1 MRDERGR
8 GQSCRRDGTG
18 ERRESHR
25 AGEAGSGGDTPHAR
39 AVAPSRQPHS
49 TPPAPARAIS
59 RQPHSTPPAPA
70 RAASRHPRA
79 TPPAPAGAFAPVRFH
94 PAAWWLW
101 SLSLGTA
108 ATRTTNPLL
117 LALLL
122 TTSAYVVV
130 TCRPRTPAPWARSY
144 PAFLKLAL
152 AVIAVRLLFTL
163 ALGSAVPGTHT
174 LLTLPEVPLPAWAQG
189 IRLGGRV
196 TAEALLFS
204 LYDALRLATLLVC
217 VGAANALASPSR
229 LLKSLPG
236 ALYETGVAVVVALT
250 FAPNLIADVHRLRAA
265 RRLRGRPDRG
275 VRGLLQV
282 GLPVLEGALERSVA
296 LAAAMD
302 ARGYGR
308 TADVPAPVRRTTAAL
323 TLGGLLGVCAGTYG
337 LLAAAGAGYGL
348 PLLLAGLAAA
358 LAGLRLGGRRS
369 PRTRYRPDRWTPRA
383 CLTAASGIATA
394 VLLTLAATTDPAAL
408 HPGVVPLTAP
418 TLPLWPAAAVLLGLL
433 PAFLHKEQ
441 PS

>member
-1 MRDERGR
+1 MADGR
-8 GQSCRRDGTG
+8 TADGRTADG
-18 ERRESHR
+18 RTTDGRTTDGR
-25 AGEAGSGGDTPHAR
+25 IADGRIADGRMADGRPRTPR
-39 AVAPSRQPHS
+39 
-49 TPPAPARAIS
+49 TPR
-59 RQPHSTPPAPA
+59 TPL
-70 RAASRHPRA
+70 
-79 TPPAPAGAFAPVRFH
+79 H

-101 SLSLGTA
+101 ALGLGTA

-117 LALLL
+117 LGLLL
-122 TTSAYVVV
+122 TVSAYVVT
-130 TCRPRTPAPWARSY
+130 TCRPDTPWSRSY
-144 PAFLKLAL
+144 SAFLKLAL
-152 AVIAVRLLFTL
+152 AVLVIRLVFVV
-163 ALGSAVPGTHT
+163 ALGSPIPGTQV
-174 LLTLPEVPLPAWAQG
+174 LVTLPEVPLPHWAQG
-189 IRLGGRV
+189 IRLGGAV
-196 TAEALLFS
+196 TAEGLLFAF
-204 LYDALRLATLLVC
+204 YDGLKLATLLVC

-229 LLKSLPG
+229 LLKTLPG

-265 RRLRGRPDRG
+265 RRLRGRPDTG

-308 TADVPAPVRRTTAAL
+308 TADVPAPVRRTTAVL

-337 LLAAAGAGYGL
+337 LLTAAGGGYGL
-348 PLLLAGLAAA
+348 PVLFAGVVAA

-383 CLTAASGIATA
+383 CLTAASGVA
-394 VLLTLAATTDPAAL
+394 VAALLTVAASADPAAL

-418 TLPLWPAAAVLLGLL
+418 ALPLWPAAAVLLGLL
-433 PAFLHKEQ
+433 PAFLSKE